1 MNNKLI
7 LLIQIEMCCTLMI
20 KIIKIVYKII
30 RYNLIKRM
38 LKMILWNCH
47 FQLVFHIIKGV
58 CNLYTKTNMLLK
70 SISILSKY
78 IIDQL
83 FNDLSYDPRFSL
95 MNTNNVSNYYNEN
108 EKEYYLT
115 MDVPG
120 MSKDDIEVTFD
131 SNRLKISGQRKS
143 DKYDSYEYGKMERT
157 FSVPSN
163 VETDK
168 ISAKIDNGVLKVLL
182 PKAKSSLGRKI
193 SVK

>member
-1 MNNKLI
+1 MS
-7 LLIQIEMCCTLMI
+7 
-20 KIIKIVYKII
+20 
-30 RYNLIKRM
+30 LIKWKP
-38 LKMILWNCH
+38 LNNEIDTFDN
-47 FQLVFHIIKGV
+47 
-58 CNLYTKTNMLLK
+58 
-70 SISILSKY
+70 
-78 IIDQL
+78 IIDQF

-95 MNTNNVSNYYNEN
+95 MNTKNVSNYYNEN

-115 MDVPG
+115 MDFPG
-120 MSKDDIEVTFD
+120 MSKNDIEVTFD

-143 DKYDSYEYGKMERT
+143 DKYDSYEYGKIERS

-163 VETDK
+163 VEVDK

>member
-1 MNNKLI
+1 MS
-7 LLIQIEMCCTLMI
+7 
-20 KIIKIVYKII
+20 
-30 RYNLIKRM
+30 LIKWKP
-38 LKMILWNCH
+38 LNNEIDTIDN
-47 FQLVFHIIKGV
+47 
-58 CNLYTKTNMLLK
+58 
-70 SISILSKY
+70 
-78 IIDQL
+78 IIDQF

-120 MSKDDIEVTFD
+120 MSKNDIEVTFD
-131 SNRLKISGQRKS
+131 NNRLKISGQRKS
-143 DKYDSYEYGKMERT
+143 DEYNSYEYGKMERT
-157 FSVPSN
+157 FSVPNN

>member
-1 MNNKLI
+1 MPNLHILSNWHSVCKYNTVNINYLTENK
-7 LLIQIEMCCTLMI
+7 MS
-20 KIIKIVYKII
+20 
-30 RYNLIKRM
+30 LIKWKP
-38 LKMILWNCH
+38 LNNEIDTFDN
-47 FQLVFHIIKGV
+47 IIE
-58 CNLYTKTNMLLK
+58 
-70 SISILSKY
+70 
-78 IIDQL
+78 QF
-83 FNDLSYDPRFSL
+83 FNDLSFDPRFSL

-115 MDVPG
+115 MDIPG

>member
-1 MNNKLI
+1 MS
-7 LLIQIEMCCTLMI
+7 
-20 KIIKIVYKII
+20 
-30 RYNLIKRM
+30 LIKWKP
-38 LKMILWNCH
+38 LNNEIDTFDN
-47 FQLVFHIIKGV
+47 
-58 CNLYTKTNMLLK
+58 
-70 SISILSKY
+70 
-78 IIDQL
+78 IIDQF
-83 FNDLSYDPRFSL
+83 FNDLSFDPRFSL

-131 SNRLKISGQRKS
+131 NNRLKVSGQRKS
-143 DKYDSYEYGKMERT
+143 DKYDSYKYGKMERT
-157 FSVPSN
+157 FNVPSN

-193 SVK
+193 SIK

>member
-1 MNNKLI
+1 MS
-7 LLIQIEMCCTLMI
+7 
-20 KIIKIVYKII
+20 
-30 RYNLIKRM
+30 LIKWKP
-38 LKMILWNCH
+38 LNNEIDTFDN
-47 FQLVFHIIKGV
+47 
-58 CNLYTKTNMLLK
+58 
-70 SISILSKY
+70 
-78 IIDQL
+78 IIDQF

-95 MNTNNVSNYYNEN
+95 MNTNNVSNYFNEN

-143 DKYDSYEYGKMERT
+143 DKYDSYEYSKMKRT

>member
-1 MNNKLI
+1 MS
-7 LLIQIEMCCTLMI
+7 
-20 KIIKIVYKII
+20 
-30 RYNLIKRM
+30 LIKWKP
-38 LKMILWNCH
+38 LNNEIDAFDN
-47 FQLVFHIIKGV
+47 
-58 CNLYTKTNMLLK
+58 
-70 SISILSKY
+70 
-78 IIDQL
+78 IIDQF

-143 DKYDSYEYGKMERT
+143 DKYNSYEYGKMERI
-157 FSVPSN
+157 FSVPNN

>member
-1 MNNKLI
+1 MS
-7 LLIQIEMCCTLMI
+7 
-20 KIIKIVYKII
+20 
-30 RYNLIKRM
+30 LIKWKP
-38 LKMILWNCH
+38 LNNEIDTFDN
-47 FQLVFHIIKGV
+47 
-58 CNLYTKTNMLLK
+58 
-70 SISILSKY
+70 
-78 IIDQL
+78 IIDQF
-83 FNDLSYDPRFSL
+83 FNDLSFDPRFSL

-120 MSKDDIEVTFD
+120 MSKNDIEVTFD

-157 FSVPSN
+157 FIVPSN

-168 ISAKIDNGVLKVLL
+168 ISAKIDNGVLKVML

>member
-1 MNNKLI
+1 MS
-7 LLIQIEMCCTLMI
+7 
-20 KIIKIVYKII
+20 
-30 RYNLIKRM
+30 LIKWKP
-38 LKMILWNCH
+38 LNNEIDAFDN
-47 FQLVFHIIKGV
+47 
-58 CNLYTKTNMLLK
+58 
-70 SISILSKY
+70 
-78 IIDQL
+78 IIDQF

-95 MNTNNVSNYYNEN
+95 MNTKNVSNYYNED

-143 DKYDSYEYGKMERT
+143 DKYDSYEYGKIERT
-157 FSVPSN
+157 FIVPSN

>member
-1 MNNKLI
+1 MS
-7 LLIQIEMCCTLMI
+7 
-20 KIIKIVYKII
+20 
-30 RYNLIKRM
+30 LIKWKP
-38 LKMILWNCH
+38 LNNEIDTFDN
-47 FQLVFHIIKGV
+47 
-58 CNLYTKTNMLLK
+58 
-70 SISILSKY
+70 
-78 IIDQL
+78 IIDQF

-120 MSKDDIEVTFD
+120 MSKNDIEVTFD

-157 FSVPSN
+157 FNVPSN

>member
-1 MNNKLI
+1 MS
-7 LLIQIEMCCTLMI
+7 
-20 KIIKIVYKII
+20 
-30 RYNLIKRM
+30 LIKWKP
-38 LKMILWNCH
+38 LNNEIDTFDN
-47 FQLVFHIIKGV
+47 
-58 CNLYTKTNMLLK
+58 
-70 SISILSKY
+70 
-78 IIDQL
+78 IIDQF

-143 DKYDSYEYGKMERT
+143 DKYDSYKYGKMERT
-157 FSVPSN
+157 FNVPSN

>member
-1 MNNKLI
+1 MS
-7 LLIQIEMCCTLMI
+7 
-20 KIIKIVYKII
+20 
-30 RYNLIKRM
+30 LIKWKP
-38 LKMILWNCH
+38 LNNEIDTFDN
-47 FQLVFHIIKGV
+47 
-58 CNLYTKTNMLLK
+58 
-70 SISILSKY
+70 
-78 IIDQL
+78 IIDQF

-95 MNTNNVSNYYNEN
+95 MNMNNVSNYYNEN

-143 DKYDSYEYGKMERT
+143 DKYDSYEYGKTERA

>member
-1 MNNKLI
+1 MS
-7 LLIQIEMCCTLMI
+7 
-20 KIIKIVYKII
+20 
-30 RYNLIKRM
+30 LIKWKP
-38 LKMILWNCH
+38 LNNEIDTFDN
-47 FQLVFHIIKGV
+47 
-58 CNLYTKTNMLLK
+58 
-70 SISILSKY
+70 
-78 IIDQL
+78 IIDQF
-83 FNDLSYDPRFSL
+83 FNDLSFDPRFSL

-157 FSVPSN
+157 FNVPSN

>member
-1 MNNKLI
+1 MS
-7 LLIQIEMCCTLMI
+7 
-20 KIIKIVYKII
+20 
-30 RYNLIKRM
+30 LIKWKP
-38 LKMILWNCH
+38 LNNEIDTFDN
-47 FQLVFHIIKGV
+47 
-58 CNLYTKTNMLLK
+58 
-70 SISILSKY
+70 
-78 IIDQL
+78 IIDQF

-143 DKYDSYEYGKMERT
+143 DKYDSYEYGKMERI
-157 FSVPSN
+157 FSVPNN

>member
-1 MNNKLI
+1 MS
-7 LLIQIEMCCTLMI
+7 
-20 KIIKIVYKII
+20 
-30 RYNLIKRM
+30 LIKW
-38 LKMILWNCH
+38 KPFNNEIGAFDN
-47 FQLVFHIIKGV
+47 
-58 CNLYTKTNMLLK
+58 
-70 SISILSKY
+70 
-78 IIDQL
+78 IIDQF
-83 FNDLSYDPRFSL
+83 FNDLSYDPHFSL
-95 MNTNNVSNYYNEN
+95 MNMNNVSNYFNEN

-120 MSKDDIEVTFD
+120 MSKNDIEVTFD

-143 DKYDSYEYGKMERT
+143 DKYDSYEYGKIERS

-163 VETDK
+163 VEADK

>member
-1 MNNKLI
+1 MS
-7 LLIQIEMCCTLMI
+7 
-20 KIIKIVYKII
+20 
-30 RYNLIKRM
+30 LIKWKP
-38 LKMILWNCH
+38 LNNEIDTFDN
-47 FQLVFHIIKGV
+47 
-58 CNLYTKTNMLLK
+58 
-70 SISILSKY
+70 
-78 IIDQL
+78 IIDQF
-83 FNDLSYDPRFSL
+83 FNDLSFDPRFSL

-157 FSVPSN
+157 FIVPSN

-168 ISAKIDNGVLKVLL
+168 ISAKIDNGVLKVML